1 MSRAEAVARALDP
14 EKAKKA
20 GREWVARCPAHNDN
34 NPSLYFKDAPGR
46 ENPLF
51 ICRAGCEGKDV
62 IRELKARDLWINRF
76 DFGEFHAW
84 QLEQQ
89 KAEAD
94 YKRLLDGIKAGNG
107 EAAALDY
114 LTDKQPEPY
123 KLASVLQ
130 VMGLASELGA
140 EQWNCGPIQAGTV
153 GFIAAKQ
160 GVGKSMLALGL
171 AWAMSTGNDFADWAV
186 ARPQRVALIDVELN
200 TRFLAKRL
208 ALYAWNP
215 ETIWLDWQDWR
226 EAHSMDYFMLGN
238 TAHHAVLM
246 SACADMDVIIIDN
259 VTFCLDPV
267 RPGELFNPE
276 TWNRVKELTDWA
288 KAGEKTII
296 FIDHT
301 NKSGIVAG
309 SINKSRSADW
319 ILLLDGLSEPGANPL
334 EFSMRF
340 DKMRYEA
347 DKELTRERMVIG
359 DYGSWRFKVIETQ
372 VEHFARL
379 KEAGFDKEQIM
390 DDMGIQK
397 TKFHQLSR
405 AWSIKDK
412 PD

>member
-1 MSRAEAVARALDP
+1 
-14 EKAKKA
+14 
-20 GREWVARCPAHNDN
+20 
-34 NPSLYFKDAPGR
+34 
-46 ENPLF
+46 
-51 ICRAGCEGKDV
+51 
-62 IRELKARDLWINRF
+62 
-76 DFGEFHAW
+76 
-84 QLEQQ
+84 
-89 KAEAD
+89 
-94 YKRLLDGIKAGNG
+94 
-107 EAAALDY
+107 
-114 LTDKQPEPY
+114 
-123 KLASVLQ
+123 
-130 VMGLASELGA
+130 
-140 EQWNCGPIQAGTV
+140 
-153 GFIAAKQ
+153 
-160 GVGKSMLALGL
+160 
-171 AWAMSTGNDFADWAV
+171 
-186 ARPQRVALIDVELN
+186 
-200 TRFLAKRL
+200 
-208 ALYAWNP
+208 
-215 ETIWLDWQDWR
+215 
-226 EAHSMDYFMLGN
+226 MLGN

-246 SACADMDVIIIDN
+246 AACADMDVIIIDN

-359 DYGSWRFKVIETQ
+359 DHGSWSFKVIETQ
-372 VEHFARL
+372 AEHFARL
-379 KEAGFDKEQIM
+379 KAAGFDKEQIM